1 MSVQEIYSDALPICD
16 SESAVDARVHDT
28 VFVAFD
34 TETTGLSPV
43 ACRLVELS
51 GVKFASD
58 GTEISTFQALI
69 NPEMHI
75 PEGAS
80 AVHGITDDMVW
91 DQPLFHEVI
100 PAFIEWATDPEMD
113 GRRGDTVLLA
123 HNASFDLGFL
133 EVAMCKMHMEM
144 PRNLVLDTLS
154 LARATIDEAANYK
167 LQTLVEHLGLESD
180 EGYHRA
186 LADSY
191 HVQNLFLKILDCFA
205 DDVTISDIAEVA
217 GIMRFIDRSSPDAES
232 EWAGRPEIVA
242 IKQAIESGGD
252 LRIRYSGMRKS
263 DRIVTPRS
271 VLFTAGKPY
280 LSAFCH
286 LAAAERTFR
295 VDKIVQVES
304 LVSHV

>member
-1 MSVQEIYSDALPICD
+1 MSVQEIYSDAPPTCD
-16 SESAVDARVHDT
+16 SAGAVEARVHDT

-51 GVKFASD
+51 GVKFTAD
-58 GTEISTFQALI
+58 GTEISSFQALI

-80 AVHGITDDMVW
+80 AVHGITDDQVW
-91 DQPLFHEVI
+91 DQPTFQDVV
-100 PAFIEWATDPEMD
+100 PAFIEWATDPEEE

-123 HNASFDLGFL
+123 HNASFDIGFL
-133 EVAMCKMHMEM
+133 EVAMCKMGMHM

-154 LARATIDEAANYK
+154 LARATIDEAANYR
-167 LQTLVEHLGLESD
+167 LQTLVEHLGLES

-191 HVQNLFLKILDCFA
+191 HVQHLFLKILDCFA
-205 DDVTISDIAEVA
+205 DDVTIADIAEVA
-217 GIMRFIDRSSPDAES
+217 GVMRFIDRSSPDAES
-232 EWAGRPEIVA
+232 EWNDRPEIASIKEA
-242 IKQAIESGGD
+242 IAEGWD

-263 DRIVTPRS
+263 ERIVTPRS
-271 VLFTAGKPY
+271 VLFTRGKPY

-295 VDKIVQVES
+295 VDKIVRVEP